1 MTGTHDASAGSP
13 AGETPAGEPGRARYL
28 IGSVN
33 PALLAGLAARL
44 EGRVGIRL
52 ERVLQTQSGVGG
64 VVIEATPQAIAQLQ
78 QELGPDFV
86 VEEDRPLDPLMPQV
100 DPLTPTQQGPV
111 TPIDLGESDVAGD
124 GVVPP
129 GCR

>member
-1 MTGTHDASAGSP
+1 MTGTNDASAGSS

-33 PALLAGLAARL
+33 PALLADLAARL
-44 EGRVGIRL
+44 EALDGIRL
-52 ERVLQTQSGVGG
+52 ERVLRTQSGVGG
-64 VVIEATPQAIAQLQ
+64 VVVEATPEAIARLK

-86 VEEDRPLDPLMPQV
+86 IEEDRPLE
-100 DPLTPTQQGPV
+100 PLTPTHQGPA
-111 TPIDLGESDVAGD
+111 TTTDLGDGD
-124 GVVPP
+124 IASGDVVPP